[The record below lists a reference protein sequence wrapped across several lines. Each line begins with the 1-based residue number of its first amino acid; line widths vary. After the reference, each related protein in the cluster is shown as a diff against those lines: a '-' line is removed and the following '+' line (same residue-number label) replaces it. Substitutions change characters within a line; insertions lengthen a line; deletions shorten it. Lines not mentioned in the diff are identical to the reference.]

1 MNEILKDAMLGSSLA
16 SVGVLL
22 VWFRGFDWI
31 TLSAA
36 LYLTVAAAAAS
47 GARSRSSLSGGLLD
61 SLVLVI
67 EGEELK
73 MKKLISGE
81 KYKVKGDLEKLQ

>member
-1 MNEILKDAMLGSSLA
+1 MKEILKDAMLGSSLA
-16 SVGVLL
+16 GIGALFVK
-22 VWFRGFDWI
+22 FRGFDWI

-36 LYLTVAAAAAS
+36 LYLTVVAATIA
-47 GARSRSSLSGGLLD
+47 GFRSRSKISGGLLD
-61 SLVLVI
+61 RLVLVI

-81 KYKVKGDLEKLQ
+81 KYKIKGDLEKLQ